1 MIASR
6 KKEYADKRIKKSRQV
21 IPEAKELPI
30 TTKAVYAHYY
40 FDVPMQHTYDIIV
53 FVSPKLNDKQI
64 IDKLLT
70 RQPEL
75 AKFKRK

>member
-1 MIASR
+1 MTSTR

-30 TTKAVYAHYY
+30 KTKAVFAHYY

-53 FVSPKLNDKQI
+53 YVSPNLNDNQI